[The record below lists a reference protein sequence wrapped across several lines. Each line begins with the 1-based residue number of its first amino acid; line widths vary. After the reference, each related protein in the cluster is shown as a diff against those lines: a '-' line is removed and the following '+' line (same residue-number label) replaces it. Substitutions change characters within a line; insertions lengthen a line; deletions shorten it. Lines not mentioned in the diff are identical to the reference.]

1 MSREAGVVVA
11 NLQNLCIILADS
23 AEVAAEVR
31 SSSSCGCVSW
41 DAWYPVSAESSYTT
55 DHAG

>member
-31 SSSSCGCVSW
+31 SSSACHVLRFVGRLVSR
-41 DAWYPVSAESSYTT
+41 V
-55 DHAG
+55 G